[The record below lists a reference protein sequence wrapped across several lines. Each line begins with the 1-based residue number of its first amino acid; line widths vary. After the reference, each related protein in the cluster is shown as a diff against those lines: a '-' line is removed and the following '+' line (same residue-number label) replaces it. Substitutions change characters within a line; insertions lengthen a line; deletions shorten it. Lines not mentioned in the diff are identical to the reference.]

1 MLMTAMLKR
10 VQRWWALAIAVYALD
25 WITKQGVEANLH
37 YGQEIP
43 LLPFFDLTLRY
54 NTGAAFSFL
63 AEAGGWQRWFFS
75 LIAITV
81 VVGISWRLSKIGHS
95 HKLEALSL
103 TLIMAG
109 AIGNLH
115 DRLAYGHVIDFI
127 QVHWQSTWY
136 FPAFN
141 IADSA
146 ITIGVV
152 LMLLEGLVQKGP
164 KGKQN
169 DN

>member
-1 MLMTAMLKR
+1 MHMSVILRR
-10 VQRWWALAIAVYALD
+10 VQRWWALAIAVFALD
-25 WITKQGVEANLH
+25 WVTKQAIEVNLH

-54 NTGAAFSFL
+54 NSGAAFSFL

-75 LIAITV
+75 LIAMAV
-81 VVGISWRLSKIGHS
+81 VVGISWRLAKIGHS

-103 TLIMAG
+103 TLIMSG
-109 AIGNLH
+109 AIGNLY
-115 DRLAYGHVIDFI
+115 DRLVYGHVIDFI

-141 IADSA
+141 VADSA
-146 ITIGVV
+146 ITVGVV
-152 LMLLEGLVQKGP
+152 LMLVEGVFHKDS
-164 KGKQN
+164 KGKAE
-169 DN
+169 

>member
-1 MLMTAMLKR
+1 MMMRTSIQR
-10 VQRWWALAIAVYALD
+10 VQRWWALAIAVFALD
-25 WITKQGVEANLH
+25 WVTKQGIEANLY

-75 LIAITV
+75 LIAMAV
-81 VVGISWRLSKIGHS
+81 VIGISWRLSKIGHT

-103 TLIMAG
+103 TLIMSG

-115 DRLAYGHVIDFI
+115 DRLSYGHVIDFI

-146 ITIGVV
+146 ITVGVV
-152 LMLLEGLVQKGP
+152 LMLAEGMFQKKT

-169 DN
+169 DD

>member
-1 MLMTAMLKR
+1 MISISAFKQA
-10 VQRWWALAIAVYALD
+10 QRWWALACVLIILD
-25 WITKQGVEANLH
+25 WLTKQWADTSLY

-63 AEAGGWQRWFFS
+63 AQEGGWQRWFFAV
-75 LIAITV
+75 IAISV
-81 VVGISWRLSKIGHS
+81 SIGISWRLMKIGNENPWES
-95 HKLEALSL
+95 LSL
-103 TLIMAG
+103 SLILGG
-109 AIGNLH
+109 ALGNLY

-127 QVHWQSTWY
+127 QLHWQQSWY

-146 ITIGVV
+146 ISLGVV
-152 LMLLEGLVQKGP
+152 VMLLEGFLNKKGSE
-164 KGKQN
+164 
-169 DN
+169 

>member
-1 MLMTAMLKR
+1 MLMRRFMQQ
-10 VQRWWALAIAVYALD
+10 VQRWWALAIAIFALD
-25 WITKQGVEANLH
+25 WVTKQAIEANLH

-43 LLPFFDLTLRY
+43 ILPFFDLTLRY

-63 AEAGGWQRWFFS
+63 AQAGGWQRWFFS
-75 LIAITV
+75 LIALAV
-81 VVGISWRLSKIGHS
+81 VIGISWRLSKIGRS
-95 HKLEALSL
+95 NRLEALSL

-109 AIGNLH
+109 AIGNLY
-115 DRLAYGHVIDFI
+115 DRLVYGHVVDFI

-141 IADSA
+141 VADSA

-152 LMLLEGLVQKGP
+152 LMLCEGFFTKHP
-164 KGKQN
+164 KGKTHE
-169 DN
+169 D